1 MRKSYLLAGS
11 FGLLGAMAQLVPAFA
26 APTTTQPT
34 TAAALGA
41 PTTLISNASNLEFTA
56 AGPNILADVSKPNLL
71 ALTPQTASTK
81 TAPVAE
87 AVPQNSAPNL
97 IAQDAP
103 APVAPAPVEPAPAAP
118 ATGGGAPVTSVSQLS
133 DVQPGDWAFQALQS
147 LIERYGCIAGYPD
160 GTYRGNRALTRYEFA
175 AGTYAC
181 LNSLAERLGSLS
193 PEDLATIRRLQEE
206 FAAELATLRGRV
218 DALEARTTELE
229 ANQFSTT
236 TKLQGEVVIAGQ
248 YGEQGGA
255 GRPTAIARARLNF
268 NTSFSGNDLLQ
279 TQLELGN
286 GGEDLI
292 GQDLVNGVNGVV
304 TTNAGAIG
312 AGVLGATGTEF
323 DEAPFLV
330 DLGSIDYSLIGGGT
344 GSPILRRLAYTFKV
358 GDDLAVTFGPRLFP
372 SDFVDFNSFANN
384 SAQDFSSGFFINN
397 PLIITNTVDLPGGA
411 GAAFDYNFGGGP
423 LTLRA
428 VYVAA
433 SPTNALPNTFGGG
446 LFGDPYQATA
456 ELEIAPSEAFA
467 LRLQYTRAATNDI
480 ARNAYGA
487 NAELNFGRFGIFGR
501 YGYGEFDTYGT
512 AAAAGVPD
520 FDAQSFMAGIG
531 IKDIIVNG
539 SMLGVA
545 VGHPFFGDAVGG
557 GFFGENTQTNYE
569 AFYRFAVSDNI
580 SVTPA
585 VMIIENPNNNQG
597 GSGDTI
603 YQGVLRTT
611 FTF

>member
-11 FGLLGAMAQLVPAFA
+11 FGLLGAMAQVVPALA
-26 APTTTQPT
+26 TPATTQPA
-34 TAAALGA
+34 TAAALSV
-41 PTTLISNASNLEFTA
+41 PTTLVNNASNLEFSA
-56 AGPNILADVSKPNLL
+56 AGPNQLAQVRKPELL
-71 ALTPQTASTK
+71 AAKPEASQTASTA
-81 TAPVAE
+81 APGAV
-87 AVPQNSAPNL
+87 VPQTTPSLNNNL
-97 IAQDAP
+97 LAQDVP
-103 APVAPAPVEPAPAAP
+103 APVAPAPVAPT
-118 ATGGGAPVTSVSQLS
+118 TGGGAPVTSVSQLS

-255 GRPTAIARARLNF
+255 GRPTALARARLNF
-268 NTSFSGNDLLQ
+268 NTSFSGSDLLQ

-292 GQDLVNGVNGVV
+292 GQNLSDGRSGVFTSNS
-304 TTNAGAIG
+304 GAIA
-312 AGVLGATGTEF
+312 AGVFAPTGTDF
-323 DEAPFLV
+323 DTAPFPV
-330 DLGSIDYSLIGGGT
+330 DLGSLDYSLIGGGT
-344 GSPILRRLAYTFKV
+344 GTPILRRLAYTFKV
-358 GDDLAVTFGPRLFP
+358 GKDLALTFGPRLFP
-372 SDFVDFNSFANN
+372 SDFVDFNSYANN
-384 SAQDFSSGFFINN
+384 SAQDFGSGFFINN
-397 PLIITNTVDLPGGA
+397 PLIITNAVDAPGGA
-411 GAAFDYNFGGGP
+411 GAAFDWNPGSGP

-433 SPTNALPNTFGGG
+433 NPTNALGANSIFGGG
-446 LFGDPYQATA
+446 LAGDPYQGTA
-456 ELEIAPSEAFA
+456 ELEFSPSDAFA
-467 LRLQYTRAATNDI
+467 LRLQYTRATTNDI
-480 ARNAYGA
+480 TRNAYGA
-487 NAELNFGRFGIFGR
+487 NAEFTFGRFGIFGR
-501 YGYGEFDTYGT
+501 YAYGEFDTNGQ
-512 AAAAGVPD
+512 AAAAGIND
-520 FDAQSFMAGIG
+520 FNAQTFMAGIG
-531 IKDIIVNG
+531 IRDIILPG
-539 SMLGVA
+539 SLLGFA
-545 VGHPFFGDAVGG
+545 VGHPLFGGGTGAFFGS
-557 GFFGENTQTNYE
+557 NTQTNYE

-585 VMIIENPNNNQG
+585 VMIIDNPNSNVG
-597 GSGDTI
+597 PSTDTI

>member
-26 APTTTQPT
+26 APTTTQPN

-41 PTTLISNASNLEFTA
+41 PKTLVSNASNLEFTA
-56 AGPNILADVSKPNLL
+56 TGPHTLADVSKPNLL
-71 ALTPQTASTK
+71 AVMPQAASTK
-81 TAPVAE
+81 AAPVAA
-87 AVPQNSAPNL
+87 AVPQNSAPNFNNNL

-248 YGEQGGA
+248 YGEQNGA

-292 GQDLVNGVNGVV
+292 GQDLENGVGVI
-304 TTNAGAIG
+304 TTFPDAFGPNLAGAIFP
-312 AGVLGATGTEF
+312 A
-323 DEAPFLV
+323 
-330 DLGSIDYSLIGGGT
+330 DLGSIDYSLVGGGT

-372 SDFVDFNSFANN
+372 SDFVDFNSYANN

-397 PLIITNTVDLPGGA
+397 PLIITNPVDFAGGA

-423 LTLRA
+423 LSLRA

-456 ELEIAPSEAFA
+456 ELEFSPSNAFA
-467 LRLQYTRAATNDI
+467 LRLQYTNATTNDL
-480 ARNAYGA
+480 RRDAYGA
-487 NAELNFGRFGIFGR
+487 NVELTLADRVGLFGR
-501 YGYGEFDTYGT
+501 YGYGEFDSFGE
-512 AAAAGVPD
+512 AAAAGIGD
-520 FDAQSFMAGIG
+520 FDVQTFMAGIA
-531 IKDIIVNG
+531 IRDFLVPG
-539 SMLGVA
+539 SLLGFA
-545 VGHPFFGDAVGG
+545 YGQPYFGNDVDALG
-557 GFFGENTQTNYE
+557 TQRNYE
-569 AFYRFAVSDNI
+569 AFYRFAISDNI
-580 SVTPA
+580 TVTPA
-585 VMIIENPNNNQG
+585 VMVITDPNNG
-597 GSGDTI
+597 LTDAGTI

-611 FTF
+611 FSF